1 MPDSLQVAERL
12 QFDPIDPRGRAMEVI
27 DTDFHFLPDWNVL
40 RGYMQE
46 PFRSGLRRYPDVG
59 SEYQPDQA
67 VGIVGS
73 GGGSSGQSILGV
85 ARTAADV
92 IGVIDRIGVSTVII
106 SPGFQR
112 PHAMFNPT
120 YLTATASAY
129 NDYVADKVLPAS
141 DRIYAEIMINQRDAA
156 AGAAEIRRVAHN
168 RKFVGIYC
176 DFGAD
181 AVPIGSAEHDPIL
194 AAAAEFDLPI
204 TIHVGGFWQ
213 PYTSL
218 ARGARTWTE
227 CLGIAPVGNSMAFV
241 ASLIMQGA
249 FDKFPNLRIMVKE
262 SGYWWVPE
270 FMLRADDFYL
280 CHPGDIR
287 YVERKLELGEDY
299 LRKLPS
305 EYLLEHF
312 RFASQPMCRPKSPEH
327 FRWLLELCHA
337 ETLLCYSSDWPHAT
351 FDPLNWVVENPG
363 VIDAALQ
370 KKIFSGNARA
380 LYSRL
385 A

>member
-1 MPDSLQVAERL
+1 MPDTLHAPRIR
-12 QFDPIDPRGRAMEVI
+12 FDPINPKGRAMEVV
-27 DTDFHFLPDWNVL
+27 DTDFHLLPDWNVL
-40 RGYMQE
+40 RGYMAE

-67 VGIVGS
+67 SNITGS

-85 ARTAADV
+85 ARTADDV
-92 IGVIDRIGVSTVII
+92 IRVIDDIGVAKVIV

-120 YLTATASAY
+120 YVTATARAY
-129 NDYVADKVLPAS
+129 NDYLADKVLPAS

-156 AGAAEIRRVAHN
+156 AGAAEIRRVAGN
-168 RKFVGIYC
+168 PKFVSVYC

-181 AVPIGSAEHDPIL
+181 AVPIGAFEHEPIL
-194 AAAAEFDLPI
+194 EAAVDFDIPI

-218 ARGARTWTE
+218 SRGARTWTE
-227 CLGIAPVGNSMAFV
+227 CLGIAPVGNAMAFV

-249 FDKFPNLRIMVKE
+249 FDKFPTLKVMVKE
-262 SGYWWVPE
+262 GGYWWLPE

-280 CHPGDIR
+280 CHPGDIQF
-287 YVERKLELGEDY
+287 VERKLEAGEQY

-305 EYLLEHF
+305 EYVLENI
-312 RFASQPMCRPKSPEH
+312 RFASQPMCRPRSPEH

-351 FDPLNWVVENPG
+351 FDPLNWVVESPG
-363 VIDAALQ
+363 IIDEALQ
-370 KKIFSGNARA
+370 RRIFSENAKA
-380 LYSRL
+380 LYTRVR
-385 A
+385 